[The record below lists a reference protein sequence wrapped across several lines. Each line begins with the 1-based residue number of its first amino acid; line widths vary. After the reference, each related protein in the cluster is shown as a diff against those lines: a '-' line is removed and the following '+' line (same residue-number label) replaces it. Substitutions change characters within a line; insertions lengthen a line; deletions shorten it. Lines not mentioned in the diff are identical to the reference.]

1 MVLFVVAPIP
11 VTIPAIGSELGKL
24 VLDIALGYGWSEK
37 KLSFEHLNTNP
48 PVSIPT
54 VSLVDK
60 PWLGIVRTSW
70 PVWDVYTALVAVNEF
85 ALEAAKLPL
94 RIEPIPEL
102 TNLWTY
108 AWSVT
113 PQATVPPRYPEPNVR
128 SSKNSNASPPPW

>member
-24 VLDIALGYGWSEK
+24 VLDTALGYGWSEK

-54 VSLVDK
+54 ESLVVNV
-60 PWLGIVRTSW
+60 WFGIVRTNW

-94 RIEPIPEL
+94 RIEPMPEL
-102 TNLWTY
+102 TNLCSY

-113 PQATVPPRYPEPNVR
+113 PIATEPPRYPEPNVR

>member
-1 MVLFVVAPIP
+1 MIVLVVVAPIP
-11 VTIPAIGSELGKL
+11 VTMPAIGSELGKL
-24 VLDIALGYGWSEK
+24 VFDTALGYGWSEK
-37 KLSFEHLNTNP
+37 KLSLEHLNTNP

-54 VSLVDK
+54 ESLVVNV
-60 PWLGIVRTSW
+60 WFGNVRTNW

-113 PQATVPPRYPEPNVR
+113 PQATVPPRYP
-128 SSKNSNASPPPW
+128 